1 MQRTQAQE
9 PQPGRPAK
17 KTPSRQQR
25 AIIDAAA
32 DEDLLVVAGAGSG
45 KTFTMTERII
55 ALIAEPNNVPP
66 ERILGLTFTK
76 KAASELLTRVSA
88 AVDARARTSM
98 FMKPDVYT
106 YDAFFQSIVRQ
117 YGLLVGFDQQTQ
129 PLSEAGARQ
138 LIATTVGE
146 HMDVVKDSGVAFTR
160 FTAIVDAV
168 FALSSNIASSMIGGD
183 CDGVDEAIAR
193 IRAWDRAFLER
204 IDAMGVDFDAV
215 DDEAPSVPDLSAKS
229 KRLSKYQ
236 YDRRVK
242 ANGEPYAQAART
254 NEKIDHWRDHIQQ
267 FHIKQMREATVKR
280 ELLLTL
286 VQLYTDAKRRNHMA
300 EFSDFT
306 VAAYQL
312 VTRFPSIGERYRAR
326 YTHVLLDEYQD
337 TSTTQA
343 MLLAKLF
350 CGPDG
355 KSAVSAVGDPFQSIY
370 AWRGASP
377 GAFRLFQ
384 RSFGLPD

>member
-1 MQRTQAQE
+1 MGMQRTQAQE

-146 HMDVVKDSGVAFTR
+146 HMVVVKDSGVAFTR

-183 CDGVDEAIAR
+183 
-193 IRAWDRAFLER
+193 
-204 IDAMGVDFDAV
+204 
-215 DDEAPSVPDLSAKS
+215 
-229 KRLSKYQ
+229 
-236 YDRRVK
+236 
-242 ANGEPYAQAART
+242 
-254 NEKIDHWRDHIQQ
+254 
-267 FHIKQMREATVKR
+267 
-280 ELLLTL
+280 
-286 VQLYTDAKRRNHMA
+286 
-300 EFSDFT
+300 
-306 VAAYQL
+306 
-312 VTRFPSIGERYRAR
+312 
-326 YTHVLLDEYQD
+326 
-337 TSTTQA
+337 
-343 MLLAKLF
+343 
-350 CGPDG
+350 
-355 KSAVSAVGDPFQSIY
+355 
-370 AWRGASP
+370 
-377 GAFRLFQ
+377 
-384 RSFGLPD
+384 